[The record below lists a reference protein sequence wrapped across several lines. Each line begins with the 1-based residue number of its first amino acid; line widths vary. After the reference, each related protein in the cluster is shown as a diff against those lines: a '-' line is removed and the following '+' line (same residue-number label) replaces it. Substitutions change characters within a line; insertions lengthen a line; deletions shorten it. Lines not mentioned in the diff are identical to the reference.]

1 MVIVLS
7 IPAVQTRIA
16 TKVTDGLNETY
27 GTDIHVDRLGLNWRG
42 EVDARDIYIADHHQD
57 TLIFAEQLQ
66 TNIISFRNLI
76 SGDLG
81 FGNINLTKAK
91 FYVKNYKG
99 EESDNLSIFAQ
110 KFNDGSIENT
120 SVFELFSNDVT
131 ITDSQVK
138 IINENLSN
146 PDVFSLSN
154 LNLEASDFK
163 VVGPEVFANIE
174 SLSLTAARGFK
185 IKNLKTDFTYGLT
198 KMTLKDLV
206 LETGDTKLVGTVSM
220 GYENGFD
227 DFENN
232 VILDGDF
239 EPSVIA
245 TNDLMSF
252 YDEFG
257 KNQIIDFRGKING
270 TLNDFSYTDA
280 ELSIGNTRLS
290 GAFYF
295 KDLLKGSD
303 AFNIEMQNHK
313 VRTSY
318 YDLRRF
324 LPNILGPVLPEQL
337 KDLGVFNYN
346 GNTKINSIKLDTDGV
361 FTSDIG
367 YAKAKLLI
375 NNYSETNR
383 ADYKGNLVLDKFN
396 MGKLA
401 GTISLGKITA
411 NVNFDGRGF
420 TQESVDTSIDGTIS
434 SFEFEGYQY
443 QNISVSGKLKNPL
456 FNGDLVINDPNLKV
470 EFKGLVDVSKEF
482 NQYDFEADV
491 TYAELNKLNLFK
503 RDSISVFAGKVIMNM
518 DGTTIDNVVGTIN
531 FKETFYQ
538 SEADDFYFD
547 DFKITSSFN
556 NEERIIEVNS
566 PDIVNGKIS
575 GQFLL
580 EDIPNLFVNGIGSI
594 YANYI
599 PQEVT
604 TDQYINYE
612 FTVYNKIVEVFV
624 PQLQLGENSRIK
636 GSVSSDQSKFKLDFK
651 SPEIIIYDYYFK
663 KMNVQVDN
671 DNPLFNTYVSI
682 DSIYTGFYNAIDF
695 SLINKTL
702 NDTLYI
708 RSEFKG
714 GKAKEDIFDL
724 SLYHTINPAGK
735 SVVGVKKSSIDYKG
749 NRWFVN
755 EDNDNLNKVTFDDNF
770 KQVQIDSLMLNH
782 DEERI
787 SLGGRLRDSTYKN
800 LKARFTN
807 VNIGNL
813 VPPVDSLRLKGTMN
827 GSLDFLQENGAY
839 YPNADITIDKIDIND
854 IKFGDLTLE
863 VAGNENLTRYNINTS
878 LVNNDVKS
886 INAVGSIDVAKKNP
900 QIDLDIRLNDFNMQ
914 AFSPFGADV
923 VSNIRGLAS
932 GSAKVDGNYKEP
944 NISGRL
950 NLRDAGLLVP
960 YLNTD
965 FDLDNSTQ
973 VVLTKNKL
981 EIARTNITD
990 TKYKTE
996 GIFFG
1001 NATHDNFSNWAL
1013 ELNIEAPE
1021 RLLVLD
1027 TPPDEDELY
1036 YGTAFISG
1044 SAVIAGPIDELAID
1058 VFATT
1063 ERGTTFKIPLSD
1075 TQSIGDDSFIKF
1087 LSPEE
1092 KQARISGEK
1101 IITEEV
1107 KGLSINFDLDI
1118 NDKAEVEVVVDKV
1131 NNSTLKGRGA
1141 GTLLIRLDTKG
1152 KFNMWG
1158 EFTVIEGLY
1167 DFRYSGIIQK
1177 KIAVVPGGN
1186 INWDGLPERARLDIS
1201 AKYSTDANPSVL
1213 LDNPTF
1219 NRNIPVDVIID
1230 LTGEIIQPNLNFRI
1244 EFPRTGATVL
1254 SELEFKLQN
1263 EEDRQKQAL
1272 FVIATGSFV
1281 NDEFQGTNAFTGTLA
1296 DRVSG
1301 LVNQLFADEDGKFS
1315 VGLDYSQ
1322 GSRLP
1327 NAETS
1332 DRVGITLQ
1340 TQINERILINGKV
1353 GVPVGGVSET
1363 AIAGDIEVQWLINED
1378 GTLRMNFFNRQADI
1392 QFIGED
1398 QIFEQ
1403 GLGMSY
1409 SVDFDTLSE
1418 LIDKLFNKKITREK
1432 NYEQTPIIP
1441 DDNLPP
1447 VDLNQDGIRDED

>member
-1 MVIVLS
+1 M
-7 IPAVQTRIA
+7 QTRIA
-16 TKVTDGLNETY
+16 EKVTDGLNETY
-27 GTDIHVDRLGLNWRG
+27 GTDIHVDRIGLNWRG

-66 TNIISFRNLI
+66 TNVLSFRNLI
-76 SGDLG
+76 YGDLG
-81 FGNINLTKAK
+81 FGNINLTRAK
-91 FYVKNYKG
+91 LYVKNYKD
-99 EESDNLSIFAQ
+99 EDSDNLTVFAN
-110 KFNDGSIENT
+110 KFNDSTTEST
-120 SVFELFSNDVT
+120 AVFKLFSNNVV
-131 ITDSQVK
+131 IADSHVK

-146 PDVFSLSN
+146 PDVFSLTN
-154 LNLEASDFK
+154 LNTEASDFK
-163 VVGPEVFANIE
+163 VIGPKVFADIE
-174 SLSLTAARGFK
+174 SLSLIAARGFK
-185 IKNLKTDFTYGLT
+185 IENLKTDFSYGLT

-206 LETGDTKLVGTVSM
+206 LETEDSKLTGTISM
-220 GYENGFD
+220 AYENGFS
-227 DFENN
+227 DFENT

-239 EPSVIA
+239 EPSVIS
-245 TNDLMSF
+245 TNDLKSF

-257 KNQIIDFRGKING
+257 KNQKIDFQGKING
-270 TLNDFSYTDA
+270 TLNDFSYTNA
-280 ELSIGNTRLS
+280 NLSTSNTRLS
-290 GAFYF
+290 GDFSF
-295 KDLLKGSD
+295 KNLLKGSN
-303 AFNIEMQNHK
+303 AFNIDMKNHR

-337 KDLGVFNYN
+337 NDLGVFNYN
-346 GNTKINSIKLDTDGV
+346 GNTKINSIKLDTDGT
-361 FTSDIG
+361 FTSDLG
-367 YAKAKLLI
+367 NAKAKLVI
-375 NNYSETNR
+375 NNYSETNL
-383 ADYKGNLVLDKFN
+383 ADYKGKLVLNTFN
-396 MGKLA
+396 LGKLA
-401 GTISLGKITA
+401 GTTSLGNITA
-411 NVNFDGRGF
+411 DVKFDGRGF
-420 TQESVDTSIDGTIS
+420 TQASVDTKIEGTIS
-434 SFEFEGYQY
+434 SFEFEKYNY
-443 QNISVSGKLKNPL
+443 QNISVSGKLKDPL
-456 FNGDLVINDPNLKV
+456 FNGDLVINDPNLKL
-470 EFKGLVDVSKEF
+470 EFKGLIDVSKDF
-482 NQYDFEADV
+482 NQYDFEANV
-491 TYAELNKLNLFK
+491 TFAELNKLNLIK
-503 RDSISVFAGKVIMNM
+503 RDSISVFAGKVIMDM
-518 DGTTIDNVVGTIN
+518 DGTNIDNVVGTIN

-538 SEADDFYFD
+538 NEDDDFYFD
-547 DFKITSSFN
+547 DFKIISSFKE
-556 NEERIIEVNS
+556 EERIIEVNS
-566 PDIVNGKIS
+566 PDIVDGKIS

-580 EDIPNLFVNGIGSI
+580 EDIPNLFINGIGNV

-604 TDQYINYE
+604 TNQYIDYE
-612 FTVYNKIVEVFV
+612 FTVYNKIIEVFV
-624 PQLQLGENSRIK
+624 PQLQLGENSRLK
-636 GSVSSDQSKFKLDFK
+636 GSVSSDDSKFELDFK
-651 SPEIIIYDYYFK
+651 SPEIIVLDYYLGK
-663 KMNVQVDN
+663 VNVQVDN

-714 GKAKEDIFDL
+714 GKEKQDIFDL
-724 SLYHTINPAGK
+724 SLFHTINPQGK
-735 SVVGVKKSSIDYKG
+735 SVVGIKKSSIDYKG
-749 NRWFVN
+749 NVWYIN
-755 EDNDNLNKVTFDDNF
+755 EENNDLNKVSFDDNF

-782 DEERI
+782 NEERI

-800 LKARFTN
+800 LKASFKN

-813 VPPVDSLRLKGTMN
+813 VPPVDSLRLNGTMN

-839 YPNADITIDKIDIND
+839 YPDANITIDAININD
-854 IKFGDLTLE
+854 IEFGDLTLAVE
-863 VAGNENLTRYNINTS
+863 GNEDLTRYNINTS
-878 LVNNDVKS
+878 LINNDVKS

-950 NLRDAGLLVP
+950 NLREAGLLIP

-981 EIARTNITD
+981 EIDRTDITD
-990 TKYKTE
+990 TKYKTK

-1001 NATHDNFSNWAL
+1001 NATHNNFSNWSL
-1013 ELNIEAPE
+1013 DLNIEAPE

-1044 SAVIAGPIDELAID
+1044 SAEIAGPIDELSID

-1063 ERGTTFKIPLSD
+1063 EKGTSFKIPLSD

-1186 INWDGLPERARLDIS
+1186 INWDGQPERARLDIS

-1281 NDEFQGTNAFTGTLA
+1281 NDEFQGTNAFAGTLA

-1418 LIDKLFNKKITREK
+1418 LIDKLFNKKITLEK
-1432 NYEQTPIIP
+1432 NYELTPIIP
-1441 DDNLPP
+1441 DDNSPP
-1447 VDLNQDGIRDED
+1447 VDFNKNGIKRED